1 MQALNAALIGYGYAG
16 KTFHAPLLSH
26 TPGLRL
32 ATIVSSQA
40 AAIGP
45 DWPEAH
51 CTADIGSMLADQDI
65 DLVVIATPNDSH
77 YQLARQAL
85 QAGKHVVIDKPFT
98 TTLAEARELEA
109 LAQQQNRML
118 SVFHNRRWDADFLS
132 IKALLAQGTL
142 GRLTA
147 FESHFDRFRPQV
159 RQRWREQA
167 GSGTGLWFDL
177 GPHLI
182 DQALQLFGL
191 PDSVYADLAQ
201 QRDGATAC
209 DYFDVVLHY
218 GQMRVVLHGSCLVS
232 GGAARFSLHGTKA
245 SYTKYGLDT
254 QEACLKQGGIPGAPD
269 WGADPCHG
277 TLFTQTDEKEQRV
290 SLPNLNGDYRQY
302 YLAVHACICQG
313 QANPVPPRQAIQVMA
328 VIELAE
334 QSARLAQRLPFSCN

>member
-1 MQALNAALIGYGYAG
+1 MQALNTALIGYGYAG
-16 KTFHAPLLSH
+16 KTFHAPLLTH

-40 AAIGP
+40 AAISP
-45 DWPEAH
+45 DWPEVL
-51 CTADIGSMLADQDI
+51 CTADTSAMLADQNI
-65 DLVVIATPNDSH
+65 DLVVLATPNDSH
-77 YQLARQAL
+77 YQLAHQAL
-85 QAGKHVVIDKPFT
+85 LAGKHVVVDKPFT
-98 TTLAEARELEA
+98 TTLAEARQLEA

-147 FESHFDRFRPQV
+147 FESHFDRYRPQV

-167 GSGTGLWFDL
+167 GRGTGLWFDL

-191 PDSVYADLAQ
+191 PDTVYADLAQ
-201 QRDGATAC
+201 QRDGASAC
-209 DYFDVVLHY
+209 DYFDVVLSY
-218 GQMRVVLHGSCLVS
+218 AQMRVVLHGSCLVS
-232 GGAARFSLHGTKA
+232 GGAARFTLHGTQA

-254 QEACLKQGGIPGAPD
+254 QEAYLKQGGIPGGAD

-277 TLFTQTDEKEQRV
+277 TLFTQADDHEQRT
-290 SLPNLNGDYRQY
+290 SLQNLNGDYRQY
-302 YLAVHACICQG
+302 YRAVHACICQG
-313 QANPVPPRQAIQVMA
+313 QANPVTPQQAIQVMA

-334 QSARLAQRLPFSCN
+334 QSARLAQRLPFSCK